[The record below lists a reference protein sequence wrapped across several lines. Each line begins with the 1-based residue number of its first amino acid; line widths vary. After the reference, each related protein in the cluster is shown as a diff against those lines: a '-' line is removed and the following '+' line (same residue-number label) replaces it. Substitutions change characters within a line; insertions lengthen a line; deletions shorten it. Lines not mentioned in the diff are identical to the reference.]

1 MNKKYS
7 RNKYI
12 HRVMEGR
19 IKSALGVNPAVIL
32 TGARQ
37 VGKSSLLKNLE
48 GLKISDYFTL
58 DSYTDIETLKSG
70 AENIFKKPGITI
82 IDEVQKYPAVLNAV
96 KAAIDASG
104 RKKKFILSGSA
115 NLLLARSVS
124 ETLAGRASYLKMGPF
139 MAGEYAGIKGAN
151 ALDALFAGKEPKAC
165 GFNGKFNLKRALWA
179 GMMPVPLLI
188 LKNSL
193 VPEWWQGY
201 VDTYLERDLRDISS
215 ISDLSDYRKFMK
227 TLSFFA
233 GSMLNETTISRE
245 TGISQPTIHRYLNL
259 LETTN
264 IIARIPAYHMNK
276 KKRVLKTPKIYWFD
290 TGLINF
296 FRGIYKPGE
305 IDGILFEHFI
315 LNHIMIWASVKS
327 PAASVYCWRTV
338 KGEEVDFIIEHAGRT
353 AAIEVKTAS
362 SISQKDAA
370 GIYEFLKTYPSAAGG
385 LIIYAGQKVQ
395 RLAGNVY
402 AVPYQCVSGF
412 PI

>member
-1 MNKKYS
+1 M
-7 RNKYI
+7 
-12 HRVMEGR
+12 
-19 IKSALGVNPAVIL
+19 
-32 TGARQ
+32 
-37 VGKSSLLKNLE
+37 
-48 GLKISDYFTL
+48 
-58 DSYTDIETLKSG
+58 
-70 AENIFKKPGITI
+70 
-82 IDEVQKYPAVLNAV
+82 NAV

-296 FRGIYKPGE
+296 FRGIYKPGKLT
-305 IDGILFEHFI
+305 GFYLNTLF
-315 LNHIMIWASVKS
+315 
-327 PAASVYCWRTV
+327 
-338 KGEEVDFIIEHAGRT
+338 
-353 AAIEVKTAS
+353 
-362 SISQKDAA
+362 
-370 GIYEFLKTYPSAAGG
+370 
-385 LIIYAGQKVQ
+385 
-395 RLAGNVY
+395 
-402 AVPYQCVSGF
+402 
-412 PI
+412 